1 MVSIESIVFLLFKY
15 IFVKVIFLFLWGNL
29 PQLIPN
35 KLILLI
41 AYILGCSGA
50 SPTLAPCPLCCA
62 RAAGRGSPMGSSVL
76 GIGLCS
82 ATDWGKGHSGHPP
95 HLPLV
100 LSRLRAR
107 EETALHKQSKA
118 CMGRA
123 QHLLH
128 REQQTGMGT
137 SGQHICPEPL
147 ERPPPPCQ
155 GADDRPGP
163 GMGVVLVQS
172 WAYPAHSA
180 PAHRSEVPVLR

>member
-82 ATDWGKGHSGHPP
+82 AIDWGEGHSGHSP

-100 LSRLRAR
+100 LSLLRAK
-107 EETALHKQSKA
+107 EEQPSASRAKPAWVGPSICCTGSSRQEWAPAGSTSAQSPWSVPHPHA
-118 CMGRA
+118 RGLTTGLGQEWELCLCRAGRA
-123 QHLLH
+123 PP
-128 REQQTGMGT
+128 T
-137 SGQHICPEPL
+137 
-147 ERPPPPCQ
+147 RPPPTARRCP
-155 GADDRPGP
+155 
-163 GMGVVLVQS
+163 S
-172 WAYPAHSA
+172 
-180 PAHRSEVPVLR
+180 